1 MKYSNVLF
9 PFQLTMVLALM
20 SLMVTVEGAELP
32 LETAKVIS
40 TSTAWG
46 AHSSHTVGSWFD
58 VRHGSGGDFWSEF
71 RNTVNAWPTESAKI
85 TTGVLRGSSEFPS
98 QNCLLTRISRT
109 VLSE

>member
-20 SLMVTVEGAELP
+20 SLMVTT

-46 AHSSHTVGSWFD
+46 THSSHTVGSWFD

-71 RNTVNAWPTESAKI
+71 
-85 TTGVLRGSSEFPS
+85 
-98 QNCLLTRISRT
+98 
-109 VLSE
+109 